1 MLICNVFLS
10 VCSLIPWQVIFTS
23 IFEVI
28 MIDKLKV
35 VAAITALMMFT
46 ACSDSSTDVAEQ
58 TVSEEKVSN
67 APEQKATQATVQS
80 MPSYEIIEDDVK
92 RDIKRT
98 VEVELS
104 SRTDEETLKALA
116 EQIYALSNAKVKR
129 TFIGYRI
136 AGEDKRQAFW
146 AKTDYDPDLKVIILG
161 KNPADYE
168 AIKNIAPP
176 NGEILG
182 SWMVGDGIDYKITA
196 YNKDGKTYI
205 QTIYDESGSL
215 DIVYNLSES
224 DKGIK
229 LQSEDERDSDS
240 YYIINE
246 KGDLE
251 FWHDELG
258 NYYTTTQKV

>member
-1 MLICNVFLS
+1 MTNVFK
-10 VCSLIPWQVIFTS
+10 TS
-23 IFEVI
+23 AA
-28 MIDKLKV
+28 LTV
-35 VAAITALMMFT
+35 VLMFA
-46 ACSDSSTDVAEQ
+46 ACSDSTPNISEQ
-58 TVSEEKVSN
+58 TISDGKVQNVSEQNIS
-67 APEQKATQATVQS
+67 QTTVQTI
-80 MPSYEIIEDDVK
+80 PEYKIVEDEVK
-92 RDIKRT
+92 SNIKRT

-104 SRTDEETLKALA
+104 SRTDEETLKTLA
-116 EQIYALSNAKVKR
+116 EQIYALSNAKVER

-146 AKTDYDPDLKVIILG
+146 AKTDYDPDLKIKIFG

-168 AIKNIAPP
+168 VLKNIAPP

-182 SWMVGDGIDYKITA
+182 SWMVGDGIDYKLTA
-196 YNKDGKTYI
+196 YNKDSKTYM
-205 QTIYDESGSL
+205 QMTYDESGSL
-215 DIVYNLSES
+215 DTVYDLSES

-229 LQSEDERDSDS
+229 LQPEDERDSDS
-240 YYIINE
+240 YYIINK